1 MKPQTERARVIAYL
15 NVYPGTSA
23 QKISVATRIKWS
35 NLCRVKRELENAGI
49 IKATGR
55 CVCPISGQ
63 WVQKIELSYNQPRQL
78 SFEW

>member
-1 MKPQTERARVIAYL
+1 MKPQTVKSKVIAYL
-15 NVYPGTSA
+15 STYPGTSA
-23 QKISVATRIKWS
+23 RKISLATCTPWPH
-35 NLCRVKRELENAGI
+35 LCRVKRELEDAGI

-63 WVQKIELSYNQPRQL
+63 WVQKIELNYNPPRQL